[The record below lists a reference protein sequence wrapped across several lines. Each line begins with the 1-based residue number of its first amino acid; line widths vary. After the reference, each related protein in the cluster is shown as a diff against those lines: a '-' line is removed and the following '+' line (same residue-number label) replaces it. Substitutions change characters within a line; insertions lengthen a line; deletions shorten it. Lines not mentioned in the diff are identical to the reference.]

1 MPASTSDTLFGYLFL
16 AVDGRSAPDDL
27 THALLEITV
36 ESNLHLPDVA
46 TLVLYDP
53 DLRWI
58 DDPSLAPGK
67 ALGVS
72 GEAGGQPPF
81 LFDGEIVEIEPRF
94 DLHIQ
99 HLLIRAFDRR
109 HRLARGRHVR
119 SFQNVSDA
127 DLVQQLAQEVQ
138 LEAQVS
144 AASQVHPYVL
154 QNNQTNFEFLRA
166 RAAALGNVFF
176 VRGKTLHCEPL
187 RASGQPVTLE
197 RGTSLHEFRPRL
209 TTLEQVDEVTVRGWD
224 PDAKRDIVGE
234 AQQGGVSPHV
244 GESRSGGD
252 LAHGAFSVSAKRLVT
267 DRAIRTQTEADR
279 LAQAEL
285 DRVSGRFIEAE
296 GRCAGNPAIVAGS
309 SIKVEQVGQRFG
321 GTYFVTRA
329 LHVYRASE
337 QYTTYFSVSAHHQ
350 SELLALLNPEPQ
362 RALIS
367 GLVVGV
373 VTDNQDPNGDGRVKV
388 RFPSLS
394 KTETSDWARVVAVGG
409 GAQRGIE
416 FLPEVDD
423 EVLVGFELGDVHFPY
438 VLGGLWNGHDAPPT
452 RSNQL
457 ISGGK
462 VQKRIIRSRT
472 GHTITLDDSEGG
484 SVSIVDKNGNK
495 VVLDSQANT
504 LTIEVKGDA
513 TLKAQGNMTLQA
525 QGSMTLQAQG
535 HVDVKGMG
543 VKVDG
548 QAGTVDVSGTT
559 VNLN

>member
-1 MPASTSDTLFGYLFL
+1 L
-16 AVDGRSAPDDL
+16 
-27 THALLEITV
+27 
-36 ESNLHLPDVA
+36 
-46 TLVLYDP
+46 
-53 DLRWI
+53 
-58 DDPSLAPGK
+58 
-67 ALGVS
+67 
-72 GEAGGQPPF
+72 
-81 LFDGEIVEIEPRF
+81 
-94 DLHIQ
+94 
-99 HLLIRAFDRR
+99 
-109 HRLARGRHVR
+109 
-119 SFQNVSDA
+119 
-127 DLVQQLAQEVQ
+127 
-138 LEAQVS
+138 
-144 AASQVHPYVL
+144 
-154 QNNQTNFEFLRA
+154 
-166 RAAALGNVFF
+166 
-176 VRGKTLHCEPL
+176 
-187 RASGQPVTLE
+187 
-197 RGTSLHEFRPRL
+197 
-209 TTLEQVDEVTVRGWD
+209 
-224 PDAKRDIVGE
+224 
-234 AQQGGVSPHV
+234 
-244 GESRSGGD
+244 
-252 LAHGAFSVSAKRLVT
+252 
-267 DRAIRTQTEADR
+267 
-279 LAQAEL
+279 
-285 DRVSGRFIEAE
+285 
-296 GRCAGNPAIVAGS
+296 
-309 SIKVEQVGQRFG
+309 
-321 GTYFVTRA
+321 
-329 LHVYRASE
+329 
-337 QYTTYFSVSAHHQ
+337 
-350 SELLALLNPEPQ
+350 ELLALLNPEPQ

-495 VVLDSQANT
+495 VVLDSQTNT

-548 QAGTVDVSGTT
+548 QAGSVDVSGTT